1 MFKNFIVSLRQII
14 AHKRRMAAFPNSHS
28 AIETWHDF
36 IMQADW
42 RDVIYLKEHSER
54 VFNGYSYRANQI
66 NSWFMQRLTSIEFP
80 IVREAKLSD
89 EKIIYVN
96 ENDGVEAIKKKVC
109 LEFDGS
115 PAIVLE
121 KGGRLR
127 GFAISEKLIIAG
139 VAQCG
144 TFPKLVY
151 QRASEQGLKLLSAED
166 ARLTEDCLAV
176 LNRMMKKAE
185 VPTLVGVRYWL
196 LDFVPSD
203 SLMLATWDFRISN
216 RDGYIE
222 EDDLACLLAK
232 W

>member
-1 MFKNFIVSLRQII
+1 MFKNFVKSLRQII

-28 AIETWHDF
+28 EIETWRDF
-36 IMQADW
+36 IMHANWQ
-42 RDVIYLKEHSER
+42 DVRYLKEHSEL

-66 NSWFMQRLTSIEFP
+66 DNWFMLRLTSIEFP
-80 IVREAKLSD
+80 IVRESKLFD

-96 ENDGVEAIKKKVC
+96 ENDGAEAIKKKVC

-115 PAIVLE
+115 PAIVLA

-127 GFAISEKLIIAG
+127 GFALSEKLIIAG

-144 TFPKLVY
+144 TFPKFVY

-166 ARLTEDCLAV
+166 ARLTENYLTV
-176 LNRMMKKAE
+176 LNRMMQKAE
-185 VPTLVGVRYWL
+185 VPTLIGVRYWL
-196 LDFVPSD
+196 LDYNPSD
-203 SLMLATWDFRISN
+203 CFSFATWDFRTSN